1 MTSGL
6 VAAALAAL
14 PMTAYAQDEPQNPYQ
29 PIQQNQQNQAPYQQ
43 RTPQTQSP
51 QSQSPPQQQ
60 QTPTEED
67 TFVWSSTSGPRLGI
81 MVNGMTPELRA
92 YFGAPADRGVLIAK
106 VARKSP
112 AMRAGLHVGDVVTA
126 VNGQPVSTAD
136 DVLEVLS
143 DLQQG
148 ESFSI
153 DVLRYG
159 KPMTLQARIPG
170 QQQQQ
175 PSTSSMSSSPC

>member
-29 PIQQNQQNQAPYQQ
+29 PIQQNQQTQNPSQQNQQNQPSQQQAP
-43 RTPQTQSP
+43 S
-51 QSQSPPQQQ
+51 
-60 QTPTEED
+60 EED
-67 TFVWSSTSGPRLGI
+67 TFVWSSTSGPRLGV

-92 YFGAPADRGVLIAK
+92 FFGAPSDRGVLIAK

-112 AMRAGLHVGDVVTA
+112 AMRAGLKVGDVVTA
-126 VNGQPVSTAD
+126 VNGQPVTNAD

-143 DLQQG
+143 NLQQG

-159 KPMTLQARIPG
+159 KPVTLQARIPG
-170 QQQQQ
+170 QQQQ
-175 PSTSSMSSSPC
+175 PSTSAMSSSPC